1 MTYIAFT
8 FICACCRVE
17 YSTWAGMIV
26 TQYGRIPGSMLANGV
41 HFNGQPSASG
51 GGQQGGS
58 PQRQSAALDELQRY
72 YGTGDTA
79 SEPEDFRPGARV
91 CACMR
96 ACVTCVTHSL
106 YIGFR
111 SCLLHLAHQPMT
123 YVLHCNV
130 LSVVTSI

>member
-1 MTYIAFT
+1 
-8 FICACCRVE
+8 
-17 YSTWAGMIV
+17 MIV

-51 GGQQGGS
+51 GGQQGG
-58 PQRQSAALDELQRY
+58 Y

-96 ACVTCVTHSL
+96 ASH
-106 YIGFR
+106 
-111 SCLLHLAHQPMT
+111 
-123 YVLHCNV
+123 VLH
-130 LSVVTSI
+130 IRFI